1 MQDSLAA
8 VHVSLLFLSL
18 PQHPSML
25 LGDYNELEVDR
36 EVDFGMYLRSDDG
49 DMLIPRKYIPTGTR
63 IGDVLRVFVYRDSED
78 RLIATTLDP
87 LVKVGEFAAL
97 TVRDVT
103 PLGAFLDWGLEKDL
117 FLPYRNQRRSLR
129 VGQRETVYVYLD
141 DTSDRIVAT
150 AKWERQL
157 PTDMPFPGKA
167 GDEVHL
173 FVADETDMGY
183 KVIVNGT
190 HQGLLYHNEVFKPL
204 RLGDMPTGY
213 VRQIREDGKLDIS
226 LQRVG
231 YDEALAAADTLLE
244 ALRQAPEGR
253 LQVGDKSEPDD
264 IYRRLGMSK
273 KVFKKA
279 LGTLYKRGEVQL
291 FPEYTQLVAKT
302 K

>member
-1 MQDSLAA
+1 MQ
-8 VHVSLLFLSL
+8 
-18 PQHPSML
+18 

-49 DMLIPRKYIPTGTR
+49 DMLIPRKYIPEGTR
-63 IGDVLRVFVYRDSED
+63 VGDVLRVFVYRDSED

-87 LVKVGEFAAL
+87 LAKVGDFAAL

-157 PTDMPFPGKA
+157 PYDEPFLGRP
-167 GDEVHL
+167 GDEVKL

-204 RLGDMPTGY
+204 RLGDTPTGY

-226 LQRVG
+226 IQRAG
-231 YDEALAAADTLLE
+231 YDEALAAADTLLD
-244 ALRQAPEGR
+244 ALRKAPEGR
-253 LQVGDKSEPDD
+253 IPLSDKSEPDD

-279 LGTLYKRGEVQL
+279 LGTLYKRGDVQL
-291 FPEYTQLVAKT
+291 FPEYTQLVT
-302 K
+302 KR

>member
-1 MQDSLAA
+1 MQ
-8 VHVSLLFLSL
+8 
-18 PQHPSML
+18 
-25 LGDYNELEVDR
+25 LGDYNELEVAR
-36 EVDFGMYLRSDDG
+36 EVDFGMYLTSDDG
-49 DMLIPRKYIPTGTR
+49 DMLIPRKYIPEGTR
-63 IGDVLRVFVYRDSED
+63 VGDVLRVFVYRDSED

-87 LVKVGEFAAL
+87 LAKVGDFAAL

-150 AKWERQL
+150 AKWERAL
-157 PTDMPFPGKA
+157 PVDEPFPGRV

-190 HQGLLYHNEVFKPL
+190 HQGLLYHNEVFRPL
-204 RLGDMPTGY
+204 RLGDTPTGY
-213 VRQIREDGKLDIS
+213 VRVIREDGKLDIS

-244 ALRQAPEGR
+244 ALRQAPDGK
-253 LQVGDKSEPDD
+253 LPLGDKSEPDD

-291 FPEYTQLVAKT
+291 YPEYTQLVSKR
-302 K
+302 

>member
-1 MQDSLAA
+1 MQ
-8 VHVSLLFLSL
+8 
-18 PQHPSML
+18 
-25 LGDYNELEVDR
+25 LGDYNELEVAR
-36 EVDFGMYLRSDDG
+36 EVDFGMYLTSDDG
-49 DMLIPRKYIPTGTR
+49 DMLIPRKYIPEGTR
-63 IGDVLRVFVYRDSED
+63 VGDMLRVFVYRDSED

-87 LVKVGEFAAL
+87 LAKVGDFAAL

-150 AKWERQL
+150 AKWERAL
-157 PTDMPFPGKA
+157 PTDEPFPGRV
-167 GDEVHL
+167 GDEVRL
-173 FVADETDMGY
+173 FVADETELGY

-190 HQGLLYHNEVFKPL
+190 HQGLLYHNEVFRPL
-204 RLGDMPTGY
+204 RLGDTPTGY
-213 VRQIREDGKLDIS
+213 VRVIREDGKLDIS

-244 ALRQAPEGR
+244 ALRKAPDGK
-253 LQVGDKSEPDD
+253 LPLGDKSEPDD

-291 FPEYTQLVAKT
+291 YPEYTQLTT
-302 K
+302 KR

>member
-1 MQDSLAA
+1 MQ
-8 VHVSLLFLSL
+8 
-18 PQHPSML
+18 

-49 DMLIPRKYIPTGTR
+49 DMLIPRKYIPEGTR
-63 IGDVLRVFVYRDSED
+63 VGDVLRVFVYRDSED

-87 LVKVGEFAAL
+87 LAKVGDFAAL

-157 PTDMPFPGKA
+157 PYDEPFQGRP
-167 GDEVHL
+167 GDEVKL

-204 RLGDMPTGY
+204 RLGDTPTGY

-226 LQRVG
+226 LQRAG
-231 YDEALAAADTLLE
+231 YDEALAAADTLLD
-244 ALRQAPEGR
+244 ALHKAPEGR
-253 LQVGDKSEPDD
+253 LPLGDKSEPDD

-279 LGTLYKRGEVQL
+279 LGTLYKRGDVQL
-291 FPEYTQLVAKT
+291 FPEHTQLVT
-302 K
+302 KK